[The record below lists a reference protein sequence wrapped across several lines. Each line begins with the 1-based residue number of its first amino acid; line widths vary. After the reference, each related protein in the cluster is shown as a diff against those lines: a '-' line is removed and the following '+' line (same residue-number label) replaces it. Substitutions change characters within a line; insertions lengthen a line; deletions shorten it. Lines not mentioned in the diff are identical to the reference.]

1 MAPIH
6 AILDGVPRD
15 EPVDSEGCAMTR
27 DAEPRG
33 HGSSQP
39 RVAEM
44 VADILRARIVDGR
57 IADGGLLPKQAALI
71 DEFGVSLPSMR
82 EAMRILE
89 TEGLVSVRRGNLGG
103 AIVHS
108 PNARSA
114 AYMLGLVLQ
123 SDRVTLAD
131 VAAALCLLEPACA
144 ALAAERDDR
153 TTEVVPRLRQLNGD
167 ADEQLSNGPVFT
179 RLAREW
185 HATMVGSCGN
195 ETMALIVGTLETVWS
210 HHEAVWA
217 DDVESQGEY
226 PSEKDRQLALRAH
239 MKITEAIASGNP
251 DAAQRHAR
259 RHLHESQT
267 YILARSPG
275 LVVNITGPTDRVGPF
290 RAR

>member
-1 MAPIH
+1 
-6 AILDGVPRD
+6 
-15 EPVDSEGCAMTR
+15 
-27 DAEPRG
+27 
-33 HGSSQP
+33 
-39 RVAEM
+39 M
-44 VADILRARIVDGR
+44 VADILRARIVEGK

-71 DEFGVSLPSMR
+71 DEFGVSRPSIR

-131 VAAALCLLEPACA
+131 IATALGLLEPACA
-144 ALAAERDDR
+144 ALAAARDDR
-153 TTEVVPRLRQLNGD
+153 ATEVVPRLCQLNAE
-167 ADEQLSNGPVFT
+167 ADEQLSNGPVST

-195 ETMALIVGTLETVWS
+195 QTMRLIVGTLETVWS

-217 DDVESQGEY
+217 DDAESQGQY
-226 PSEKDRQLALRAH
+226 PAEKDRRLVLGAH
-239 MKITEAIASGNP
+239 VKITEAIASGHA
-251 DAAQRHAR
+251 DAAQRLAHH
-259 RHLHESQT
+259 HLDESQT
-267 YILARSPG
+267 YLLARYPA
-275 LVVNITGPTDRVGPF
+275 LVVNITGLTDQVGPF
-290 RAR
+290 RSR